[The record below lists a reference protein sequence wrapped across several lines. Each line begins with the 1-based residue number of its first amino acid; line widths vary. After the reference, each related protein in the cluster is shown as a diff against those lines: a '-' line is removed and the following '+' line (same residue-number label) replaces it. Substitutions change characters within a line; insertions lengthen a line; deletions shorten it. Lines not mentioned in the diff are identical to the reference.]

1 MTTTRNAEAS
11 SSRHTLLARREDLTS
26 SLTDSPYDPV
36 AYLERAEVYA
46 ALAYPDLSA
55 GDAYRAL
62 LLADEVQNEGAEF
75 HDDAREALEAY
86 AELGV
91 PSVLE
96 LEPGLDDLA
105 LDNDSD
111 AEADADLSPAVA
123 RLARLASRRAYQLLA
138 AGLLDTGCLRSAY
151 SFVQRGLEATPTD
164 SALRATEARLKGAAE
179 KRLNRVIDNLAD
191 VTLPEWGSARRE
203 IYPWNEHEPDRYAA
217 SSLAE
222 VNKGLSAVAP
232 KLAIQA
238 VALPA
243 LDGEGTSIQLGL
255 FATDDIAPGELVLD
269 EYSLVTA
276 SSRQKAMVCDACSV
290 DLLSL
295 DGQPL
300 NCEECYD
307 TVFCS
312 DFCHDAAMERYHPAV
327 CDKDVDAIAKDPA
340 AGQEDETLHLLLL
353 GRVLAIAAH
362 EEIHPLQV
370 REIKYIWGALAP
382 APADGEEAAPPAL
395 PFSFKFNIETPLH
408 ILEKMDIDVWT
419 ELEAYDLWVLN
430 TVYAKQRGTASAR
443 QNKYDGK
450 SDVAA
455 VHPYWCL
462 ANHDCD
468 PNITWEWDGRIRYK
482 ARETRVVGGLPGGVS
497 KGDELLS
504 HYCDVNLPVKERREW
519 AKNTLGGWCRCAR
532 CQREAGEAAA

>member
-1 MTTTRNAEAS
+1 MQGALTS
-11 SSRHTLLARREDLTS
+11 SALLARREDLTA
-26 SLTDSPYDPV
+26 SLLDSPYDPV
-36 AYLERAEVYA
+36 AYLERSEVYA

-62 LLADEVQNEGAEF
+62 LLSDEVQNEGAEF
-75 HDDAREALEAY
+75 HAEATEALEAY

-91 PSVLE
+91 PSVLVE
-96 LEPGLDDLA
+96 LETGLGDLA
-105 LDNDSD
+105 LDDNG
-111 AEADADLSPAVA
+111 AESDADLSPAVA
-123 RLARLASRRAYQLLA
+123 RLARLASLRAYQLLS

-151 SFVQRGLEATPTD
+151 SFIQRGLEAVPTD
-164 SALRATEARLKGAAE
+164 TVLQDTEARLKAVAE
-179 KRLNRVIDNLAD
+179 KRLSLTIDDLSA
-191 VTLPEWGSARRE
+191 VTLPEWGKARRE

-217 SSLAE
+217 ASLAE
-222 VNKGLSAVAP
+222 VNEGLSAVAP

-243 LDGEGTSIQLGL
+243 LDGEGTSTQLGL
-255 FATDDIAPGELVLD
+255 FALDDIAAGELVLD

-276 SSRQKAMVCDACSV
+276 SSRQKAMVCDACSI

-295 DGQPL
+295 ADAQPL

-312 DFCHDAAMERYHPAV
+312 EFCHDAAMERYHPSV

-353 GRVLAIAAH
+353 ARVLAIAAH
-362 EEIHPLQV
+362 EEVHPLQV
-370 REIKYIWGALAP
+370 KEIKFIWGALAD
-382 APADGEEAAPPAL
+382 APKDGEEPHAPAL

-408 ILEKMDIDVWT
+408 ILEKMDIDVWS

-482 ARETRVVGGLPGGVS
+482 AREVRVVGDRPGGVK
-497 KGDELLS
+497 KGEELLS
-504 HYCDVNLPVKERREW
+504 HYCDVNLPVAERREW
-519 AKNTLGGWCRCAR
+519 AKNTLGGLCRCAR
-532 CQREAGEAAA
+532 CQRESGETA